1 MCCMNQLIGLAL
13 AIGLCAGQ
21 PEDALKVSDTWSR
34 DQAAHLLRRA
44 GFGGTPPQIDHLAG
58 LNRKRAVEYLVNFER
73 IPNRPLPIRIGP
85 HPLPIAW
92 TNPDI
97 TPEQRQELQNKRRQA
112 DRLQFERIVGWWIR
126 AMTTSKRPLEEKLV
140 LFWHGHFTSG
150 YREVRSSRAMYFQNE
165 LFRKHAAGNFR
176 DLLQAITHDPAMIR
190 YLNTDQNYKGKPNEN
205 YAREL
210 MELFTMGPG
219 HYTEDDIKQA
229 ARALTGIGIDHRTG
243 EMMLHGGRHDYLTK
257 TFLGRTG
264 DFDDADIID
273 IILKQPATAEF
284 LARKLWTFFA
294 YENPDKRIVAA
305 LADILRKNDYE
316 LRPMLTAM
324 FSCDPFHDDRAHF
337 THIKSPVELLVGTL
351 RALEIEPLNTRF
363 LDVGLQGLGQQLMQ
377 PPNVKGWD
385 GGKRWITT
393 SSLLK
398 RYNFLGSL
406 LDGNDNARERLR
418 RRQRQERLIELLG
431 EEAGSMKDDFP
442 PLQPAYDPMPIIKA
456 EKLMT
461 AGVVVNHFVNR
472 LLQRPIAP
480 ERRRAL
486 IKAIMPHINRRNIQ
500 TPSNTAAMRGLIHL
514 IMSMPEYQLS

>member
-1 MCCMNQLIGLAL
+1 MNQLIGLAF
-13 AIGLCAGQ
+13 AIGLRAGQ
-21 PEDALKVSDTWSR
+21 TEDTLRVSDAWTR

-44 GFGGTPPQIDHLAG
+44 GFGGTPRQIDHLAG
-58 LNRKRAVEYLVNFER
+58 LGRKRAVQYLVNFER
-73 IPNRPLPIRIGP
+73 IPDAPLPIRIEP
-85 HPLPIAW
+85 HPLPIGW
-92 TNPDI
+92 THPDI
-97 TPEQRQELQNKRRQA
+97 TPEQRQELQNKRRRA
-112 DRLQFERIVGWWIR
+112 DQLQLDRIVGRWIR
-126 AMTTSKRPLEEKLV
+126 TMTTSKRPLQEKLV

-176 DLLQAITHDPAMIR
+176 DLLLAITHDPAMIR
-190 YLNTDQNYKGKPNEN
+190 YLNTEQNHKGKPNEN

-243 EMMLHGGRHDYLTK
+243 EMVLRGRQHDYLTK

-294 YENPDKRIVAA
+294 YEDPDKRIVAA
-305 LADILRKNDYE
+305 LADILRESDYE

-324 FSCDPFHDDRAHF
+324 FSCDAFYADRARF
-337 THIKSPVELLVGTL
+337 THIKSPVELLIGSL
-351 RALEIEPLNTRF
+351 RALEIEPLDTRF
-363 LDVGLQGLGQQLMQ
+363 LSAGLQGLGQQLMQ

-385 GGKRWITT
+385 GGKSWITT

-398 RYNFLGSL
+398 RYNFLGKL
-406 LDGNDNARERLR
+406 LDGNDNARERR
-418 RRQRQERLIELLG
+418 HHQQRQERMVELLG
-431 EEAGSMKDDFP
+431 EEAGTMKDDFP
-442 PLQPAYDPMPIIKA
+442 PLQPAYDPMPIIKN
-456 EKLMT
+456 EKLKT
-461 AGVVVNHFVNR
+461 AGVVVDHFVDR

-486 IKAIMPHINRRNIQ
+486 IKAVMPHINRRNIQ
-500 TPSNTAAMRGLIHL
+500 APSNTAAMRGLIHL